1 MPTLVLALVAA
12 AVFQN
17 GDTLFFSV
25 PGRTADT
32 LVLTQKTEISDSGE
46 VVVMEKA
53 RVAQD
58 RGHYFVYTEKYFRRI
73 DSIATGLTLYDADR
87 HLLAHE
93 EHAGGERISFDLTK
107 IYNDFLALCVTGKV
121 NTQPGLVFIDF
132 KTLRPREIIPR
143 GQWPAILK
151 YELSP
156 DFRYLALQ
164 ARKRQGNQVVDYIY
178 SRDLQIGTD
187 WSYLFP
193 TCLSCKRGVLH
204 LKIDNDGRVD
214 AEYKKEHRIFSN
226 TGSLIN
232 VYYEKEV
239 KHN

>member
-1 MPTLVLALVAA
+1 MPTLVLALIGA

-25 PGRTADT
+25 PGRAADT
-32 LVLTQKTEISDSGE
+32 LLLTQKTEMADSAE
-46 VVVMEKA
+46 VVVTEKA
-53 RVAQD
+53 RVAPD
-58 RGHYFVYTEKYFRRI
+58 SGHYFVYTERYFRRI
-73 DSIATGLTLYDADR
+73 DSIATSLKLYDADR
-87 HLLAHE
+87 KLLAHE
-93 EHAGGERISFDLTK
+93 ARTGDEKISFSLTK
-107 IYNDFLALCVTGKV
+107 IFDGFLALCVTGKV
-121 NTQPGLVFIDF
+121 DIRPGLVFIDF
-132 KTLRPREIIPR
+132 KTMRPREIIPR

-178 SRDLQIGTD
+178 SRDLQVGTD

-193 TCLSCKRGVLH
+193 TCLSCKRGVLN
-204 LKIDNDGRVD
+204 LKVDNNGRVD

-226 TGSLIN
+226 AGNLIDFYIEN
-232 VYYEKEV
+232 EAK
-239 KHN
+239 K